1 MKTKEQVL
9 EHLANNGYAPYASEK
24 VMGFLLG
31 NGIIEKKEVVTFRK
45 GNLLFDDF
53 YEWFNKEV
61 DVIHEVRGLNL
72 LIKVDGHWFQ
82 VLALSNIVNG
92 KLLGFNGTKVKV
104 YNIENFE
111 FPTEEQMTPFVEK
124 MAEKGFTYLEHLGG
138 FFLLDELCVEECDD
152 EEEELDEEC
161 QKCPRLGK
169 CCCTKEEE
177 EEDNE

>member
-24 VMGFLLG
+24 VMEFLLG
-31 NGIIEKKEVVTFRK
+31 NGIIEKGELVTFKK

-53 YEWFNKEV
+53 YEWFNKEGEEV
-61 DVIHEVRGLNL
+61 VEVRGLNL
-72 LIKVDGHWFQ
+72 IINVGKNCAQ

-92 KLLGFNGTKVKV
+92 KLLGFDGTKVKV
-104 YNIENFE
+104 YDVEKFE
-111 FPTEEQMTPFVEK
+111 FPIEEEMIPFVEE

-161 QKCPRLGK
+161 EKCPRLGK

-177 EEDNE
+177 DKE

>member
-31 NGIIEKKEVVTFRK
+31 NGIIEKGELVTFKK

-53 YEWFNKEV
+53 YEWFNKEE
-61 DVIHEVRGLNL
+61 DVVHEVRGLNL
-72 LIKVDGHWFQ
+72 IINVGENRTQ

-104 YNIENFE
+104 YEVDKFK
-111 FPTEEQMTPFVEK
+111 FPTEEEMTPFVEK

-152 EEEELDEEC
+152 DDENNIDCQEC
-161 QKCPRLGK
+161 SNFGRCRF
-169 CCCTKEEE
+169 TKE
-177 EEDNE
+177 

>member
-31 NGIIEKKEVVTFRK
+31 NGIIEKREKVTFRK

-53 YEWFNKEV
+53 YEWFNKEGEEV
-61 DVIHEVRGLNL
+61 VEVRGLNL
-72 LIKVDGHWFQ
+72 IINVGKNCAQ

-104 YNIENFE
+104 YDVEKFE
-111 FPTEEQMTPFVEK
+111 FPTEDEMTPFVEN

-138 FFLLDELCVEECDD
+138 FFLLDELCIEECDED
-152 EEEELDEEC
+152 EIDEEC
-161 QKCPRLGK
+161 EKCEHFGK

-177 EEDNE
+177 DKE

>member
-31 NGIIEKKEVVTFRK
+31 NSIIEKGELVTFRK

-53 YEWFNKEV
+53 YEWFNKEGAEV
-61 DVIHEVRGLNL
+61 VEVRGMNL
-72 LIKVDGHWFQ
+72 IINVGKNCAQ

-104 YNIENFE
+104 YEVDKFK
-111 FPTEEQMTPFVEK
+111 FPTEEEMTPFVEK

-152 EEEELDEEC
+152 DDENNIDCQEC
-161 QKCPRLGK
+161 SNFGRCRF
-169 CCCTKEEE
+169 TKE
-177 EEDNE
+177 

>member
-9 EHLANNGYAPYASEK
+9 EHLAGNGYAPYASEK

-53 YEWFNKEV
+53 YEWFNKEGEAV
-61 DVIHEVRGLNL
+61 VEVRGMNL
-72 LIKVDGHWFQ
+72 IINVGKNCAQ
-82 VLALSNIVNG
+82 ILALSNIVNG

-104 YNIENFE
+104 YDVEKFE
-111 FPTEEQMTPFVEK
+111 FPTEEEMIPFIEN

-138 FFLLDELCVEECDD
+138 FLLLDELCIEECDD
-152 EEEELDEEC
+152 EECE
-161 QKCPRLGK
+161 KCEHFGK
-169 CCCTKEEE
+169 CCCTKEEGE
-177 EEDNE
+177 K

>member
-31 NGIIEKKEVVTFRK
+31 NGIIEKGEKVTFRK

-53 YEWFNKEV
+53 YEWFNKEGEEV
-61 DVIHEVRGLNL
+61 VGVRGLNL
-72 LIKVDGHWFQ
+72 IINVGKNCAQ

-104 YNIENFE
+104 YEVDKFK
-111 FPTEEQMTPFVEK
+111 FPTEEEMTLLVEK

-138 FFLLDELCVEECDD
+138 FCLLDELCIEECDED
-152 EEEELDEEC
+152 EDEIDEEC
-161 QKCPRLGK
+161 KKCPRLGK

-177 EEDNE
+177 DKE

>member
-9 EHLANNGYAPYASEK
+9 EHLADNGYAPYASEK

-31 NGIIEKKEVVTFRK
+31 NGIIEKGEKVTFRK

-53 YEWFNKEV
+53 YEWFMNE
-61 DVIHEVRGLNL
+61 DEICEVRGLNL
-72 LIKVDGHWFQ
+72 RIKVDDNYIH

-92 KLLGFNGTKVKV
+92 KVLGFNGSKVKV
-104 YNIENFE
+104 YAVDTFS
-111 FPTEEQMTPFVEK
+111 FPTEEEIGVFAED
-124 MAEKGFTYLEHLGG
+124 MAKKGFTYLEHLGG
-138 FFLLDELCVEECDD
+138 FFLLDELCIEECD
-152 EEEELDEEC
+152 EEEEENDEEC

-177 EEDNE
+177 DKE

>member
-31 NGIIEKKEVVTFRK
+31 NGIIEKGELVTFKK

-53 YEWFNKEV
+53 YEWFNKEE
-61 DVIHEVRGLNL
+61 DVVHEVRGLNL
-72 LIKVDGHWFQ
+72 IINVGENRTQ

-111 FPTEEQMTPFVEK
+111 FPTEEEIMPFVEN

-138 FFLLDELCVEECDD
+138 FCLLDELCIEECNDDD
-152 EEEELDEEC
+152 ENNIDCQEC
-161 QKCPRLGK
+161 SNFGRCRF
-169 CCCTKEEE
+169 TKEEGKE
-177 EEDNE
+177 

>member
-31 NGIIEKKEVVTFRK
+31 NGIIEKGELVTFKK

-53 YEWFNKEV
+53 YEWFNKEGEEV
-61 DVIHEVRGLNL
+61 VEVRGLNL
-72 LIKVDGHWFQ
+72 MIDVNGNITQ

-104 YNIENFE
+104 YDVEKFE
-111 FPTEEQMTPFVEK
+111 FPTEDEMTPFVEK

-138 FFLLDELCVEECDD
+138 FFLLDELCIEECDD

-177 EEDNE
+177 DNE

>member
-31 NGIIEKKEVVTFRK
+31 NGIIEKGELVTFKK

-53 YEWFNKEV
+53 YEWFNKEE
-61 DVIHEVRGLNL
+61 DVVHEVRGLNL
-72 LIKVDGHWFQ
+72 IINVGKNCTQ

-92 KLLGFNGTKVKV
+92 KLLGFDGTKVKV
-104 YNIENFE
+104 YDIDKFE
-111 FPTEEQMTPFVEK
+111 IPTEEEMIPFVEN

-138 FFLLDELCVEECDD
+138 FFLLDELCIEECDD
-152 EEEELDEEC
+152 DDENDIDCQEC
-161 QKCPRLGK
+161 SNFGK
-169 CCCTKEEE
+169 CRFTKE
-177 EEDNE
+177 

>member
-31 NGIIEKKEVVTFRK
+31 NSIIEKGELVTFRK

-53 YEWFNKEV
+53 YEWFNKEE
-61 DVIHEVRGLNL
+61 DVVHEVRGLNL
-72 LIKVDGHWFQ
+72 IINVGKNRTQ

-92 KLLGFNGTKVKV
+92 KLLGFDGTKVKV
-104 YNIENFE
+104 YDIDKFE
-111 FPTEEQMTPFVEK
+111 FPTEDEMTPFVEN

-138 FFLLDELCVEECDD
+138 FFLLDELCIEECDD
-152 EEEELDEEC
+152 DDENDIDCQEC
-161 QKCPRLGK
+161 SNFGK
-169 CCCTKEEE
+169 CRFTKE
-177 EEDNE
+177 

>member
-53 YEWFNKEV
+53 YEWFNKEE

-72 LIKVDGHWFQ
+72 ILDPDGLYFQ

-104 YNIENFE
+104 YDVEKFE

-138 FFLLDELCVEECDD
+138 FLLLDELCVEECDD

-169 CCCTKEEE
+169 CCCTKKE

>member
-9 EHLANNGYAPYASEK
+9 EHLADNGYAPYASEK

-53 YEWFNKEV
+53 YEWFNKEGEEIV
-61 DVIHEVRGLNL
+61 EVRGLNL
-72 LIKVDGHWFQ
+72 IINVGENCAQ

-92 KLLGFNGTKVKV
+92 KLLGFDGTKVKV
-104 YNIENFE
+104 YDVEKFE
-111 FPTEEQMTPFVEK
+111 FPTEEEMIPFVEN

-138 FFLLDELCVEECDD
+138 FFLLDELCIEECDE

-161 QKCPRLGK
+161 QKCERLGK

-177 EEDNE
+177 DKE

>member
-9 EHLANNGYAPYASEK
+9 EHLANSGYAPNASEK

-31 NGIIEKKEVVTFRK
+31 NGIIEKGEKVTFRK

-53 YEWFNKEV
+53 YEWFNKEGEEV
-61 DVIHEVRGLNL
+61 VEVRGLNL
-72 LIKVDGHWFQ
+72 IINVGKNCAQ

-92 KLLGFNGTKVKV
+92 KLLGFDGTKVKV
-104 YNIENFE
+104 YDVEKFE
-111 FPTEEQMTPFVEK
+111 FPTEDEMTPFVEN

-138 FFLLDELCVEECDD
+138 FCLLDELCIEECD
-152 EEEELDEEC
+152 EEEDELDDEC
-161 QKCPRLGK
+161 QKCPRFGK

-177 EEDNE
+177 EDKE